1 MATRILQN
9 MFHFPVIYSVTLWNH
24 DMQYLAKIEV
34 RVQDENVMVEDTVV
48 AVKKAWKI
56 SLVFQNIKNQLV
68 KKHLG

>member
-34 RVQDENVMVEDTVV
+34 CVQDGNVVVEDTVV
-48 AVKKAWKI
+48 AVKKA
-56 SLVFQNIKNQLV
+56 
-68 KKHLG
+68 